1 MHINYFIE
9 GERICTKTGGGF
21 GLATIDPTTT
31 PVAFLNGDADE
42 TAADLWVMVQ
52 RGVECSQ

>member
-1 MHINYFIE
+1 MTNRMHINYFIE

-42 TAADLWVMVQ
+42 TAADL
-52 RGVECSQ
+52 